1 MNFIENNVPNSSISF
16 EKYLEEYRKSIDDP
30 ENFWREKASSLTW
43 IKNFTKVKELSN
55 LPRVL

>member
-30 ENFWREKASSLTW
+30 ENFGEKRLH
-43 IKNFTKVKELSN
+43 L
-55 LPRVL
+55 